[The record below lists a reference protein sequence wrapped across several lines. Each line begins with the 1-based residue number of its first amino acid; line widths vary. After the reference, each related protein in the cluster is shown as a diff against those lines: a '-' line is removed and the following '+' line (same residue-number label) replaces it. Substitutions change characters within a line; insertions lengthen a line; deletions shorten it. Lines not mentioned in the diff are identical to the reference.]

1 MTDQV
6 AQQGAVVEKGAG
18 VPQDA
23 RVLDGGMG
31 SKAPDVAAIH
41 ALVTACEALG
51 KEAAVCYQ
59 GAQANSRLGNGYAEV
74 AEHLRVVDGHLL
86 NARAALVLGADEP
99 IAAAL
104 RTVASFDRSARSAR
118 YDATSAAVAA
128 NASISR
134 PAHQCSNRCHGEPRP
149 AFLRLLG

>member
-51 KEAAVCYQ
+51 KEAAS
-59 GAQANSRLGNGYAEV
+59 AT
-74 AEHLRVVDGHLL
+74 RV
-86 NARAALVLGADEP
+86 RKR
-99 IAAAL
+99 IAGSATGTP
-104 RTVASFDRSARSAR
+104 RWPSTCASW
-118 YDATSAAVAA
+118 TGT
-128 NASISR
+128 
-134 PAHQCSNRCHGEPRP
+134 C
-149 AFLRLLG
+149 